1 MTRRSR
7 PSLNL
12 ELKPSS
18 VPRDVAFHAARW
30 GLLLAVALLTY
41 LLFPVAV
48 GFEGHV
54 PDPGDVAQEEVIAPF
69 TFDVEKSPAERER
82 EAMQLEATVRPIY
95 EYRGGAL
102 DSVLVTIDSLF
113 AKLGRETAIDSFIA
127 VAQAAGVSLTPE
139 EAAYLRQGGR
149 LTQFRRALRGMY
161 RRYLPRGVTDFGTL
175 EEEVAPEVVLRRGE
189 REAVARRDTLLTRE
203 RFFASREAYQPDR
216 GAPLSNPVFV
226 KLINGLFRPTLVRN
240 TAEYEENRRALRETV
255 DPVKYRVQE
264 SERII
269 DANEVVTQ
277 EVHERLA
284 ALRAEL
290 FKRGAA
296 EGRRLGTS
304 AGQVLIN
311 GLVLGVFW
319 LLIMLYRPRTYATF
333 RHMLVLAL
341 LFAVV
346 VIGAALTA
354 RFIVDAPELIPIPLA
369 AMLIAVLFRAR
380 VAMVAAIVLAV
391 LITSQAV
398 YADMDALLTA
408 MVGGVA
414 AAVSVRSI
422 RRRNQFLWAVV
433 VVTAAFVF
441 AGIAVGLRAD
451 WSLAEVGL
459 TGLRGGLAAFASAAL
474 AFTLLPVLESVTR
487 ITTDL
492 TLLELSDPGRPLLRR
507 LATEAPGTYAHSIA
521 MANLCEAACNAIG
534 ANGLLAR
541 VGCYYHDV
549 GKLKKPQ
556 HFVEN
561 QTPGSNPHDKLKP
574 EVSAAIIRNHVRD
587 GLALADEAKLPEV
600 VKAFIPEH
608 HGTMEIT
615 YFLERARSRGADT
628 DLKTED
634 YRYPG
639 PRPQSVETAAAMLA
653 DGVEAAIR
661 VLEEPTP
668 EKLGSAIEHIIKH
681 RIEADQLD
689 EAPLTLVQLSRLHEE
704 FVRVLGGAHHNRI
717 DYPAASGGIGADWE
731 AAASGA

>member
-12 ELKPSS
+12 ELKPSR
-18 VPRDVAFHAARW
+18 VPGDVAFHAARW
-30 GLLLAVALLTY
+30 GLLLALAVLTY
-41 LLFPVAV
+41 LLFPVAG
-48 GFEGHV
+48 GFEGQV

-69 TFDVEKSPAERER
+69 AFDVEKSPAEQER
-82 EAMQLEATVRPIY
+82 EAAQLEGTVRPIY
-95 EYRGGAL
+95 EYRGGVL
-102 DSVLVTIDSLF
+102 DTVLAAIDSLF
-113 AKLGRETAIDSFIA
+113 ATLSGVAVPDSLVTIA
-127 VAQAAGVSLTPE
+127 QGAGVALTVE
-139 EAAYLRQGGR
+139 EAAYLMEGGR
-149 LTQFRRALRGMY
+149 LNRFRGALRNMY
-161 RRYLPRGVTDFGTL
+161 RRYLPRGVADFGTL
-175 EEEVAPEVVLRRGE
+175 EEERTTEVVLRRGE
-189 REAVARRDTLLTRE
+189 REAVVRRDTLLTRE
-203 RFFASREAYQPDR
+203 LFFASREAFQPDPQ
-216 GAPLSNPVFV
+216 APLSNPVFV
-226 KLINGLFRPTLVRN
+226 KLINGLFQPTLVPN
-240 TAEYEENRRALRETV
+240 TAEYEQHRRELRESL
-255 DPVKYRVQE
+255 DPVKYRVQA

-284 ALRAEL
+284 ALRAEQ
-290 FKRGAA
+290 FKRGGEDRSVGA
-296 EGRRLGTS
+296 S
-304 AGQVLIN
+304 IGQVLAN
-311 GLVLGVFW
+311 GLVIGVFW

-341 LFAVV
+341 LFGVV
-346 VIGAALTA
+346 VVGAALTV
-354 RFIVDAPELIPIPLA
+354 RFIVDAPELIPIPFA
-369 AMLIAVLFRAR
+369 AMLITVLFRGR
-380 VAMVAAIVLAV
+380 VAMVAAMVLAV
-391 LITSQAV
+391 LVASQSV
-398 YADMDALLTA
+398 YADVDTLLVA

-422 RRRNQFLWAVV
+422 RRRNQFLIAVV
-433 VVTAAFVF
+433 VVASAYLLT
-441 AGIAVGLRAD
+441 GITVGLRAD
-451 WSLAEVGL
+451 WSLTEVGL
-459 TGLRGGLAAFASAAL
+459 TGLRGGLTAFASAAL
-474 AFTLLPVLESVTR
+474 AFTLLPVVESVTR

-492 TLLELSDPGRPLLRR
+492 TLLELSDPDRSLLRR

-561 QTPGSNPHDKLKP
+561 QTPGTNPHDKLKP
-574 EVSAAIIRNHVRD
+574 EVSAGIIRNHVRD
-587 GLALADEAKLPEV
+587 GIALAEESKLPEV

-615 YFLERARSRGADT
+615 YFLERARSREPEAGV
-628 DLKTED
+628 DLED

-661 VLEEPTP
+661 VLEDPSP
-668 EKLGSAIEHIIKH
+668 EKLGNAIDHIIRH
-681 RIEADQLD
+681 RIEAGQLE
-689 EAPLTLVQLSRLHEE
+689 EAPLTLVQLNRLREE